1 MYRILISL
9 IRNPLPRLTNDDSSG
24 AGFHNVKCSA
34 FLALTLWAAVGT
46 LANANGGNTP
56 LASDEIQVAAE
67 LARAAMVRQRA
78 LDASANAKVIN
89 VETLT
94 ATKSNRNRGRK
105 AIVQIYDYD
114 NDRVLTSSVNLLN
127 NKVSRAVVNSRVQPP
142 LANSERKK
150 AIQIALADA
159 QVMNTVSR
167 VYQRITGNPLTN
179 INSQLNITPR
189 NFHGSEVRND
199 EGPDIG
205 NCQRQRCVQL
215 AIVTS
220 DSVQVNVVPVIN
232 LSEESLVT
240 LLRVGPSEN
249 LARRMNKK
257 ARERRKERADRNAQ
271 RRMEERESESGQ

>member
-1 MYRILISL
+1 MYRTVISL
-9 IRNPLPRLTNDDSSG
+9 TRIPLRSLSEDDLPYTGFCRLVYSL
-24 AGFHNVKCSA
+24 
-34 FLALTLWAAVGT
+34 FLAMTLCAATGT
-46 LANANGGNTP
+46 LANANDGRTP
-56 LASDEIQVAAE
+56 LASDEIQRASD
-67 LARAAMVRQRA
+67 LARAAMVQQRA
-78 LDASANAKVIN
+78 LDASANAKVIK

-114 NDRVLTSSVNLLN
+114 NDRVLTSSVNLNN
-127 NKVSRAVVNSRVQPP
+127 NKVSRAVVNSQVQPP
-142 LANSERKK
+142 LANSERKR

-159 QVMNTVSR
+159 QIMNTVSR

-179 INSQLNITPR
+179 IDSQIKVTPR

-232 LSEESLVT
+232 LSEESVVT
-240 LLRVGPSEN
+240 MLRVGPSEN
-249 LARRMNKK
+249 LARRMNKS
-257 ARERRKERADRNAQ
+257 ARERRKERNNRKAQ
-271 RRMEERESESGQ
+271 RRMERQQTETGQ